1 MHDLRIRIPSDTPAE
16 TFNENMSKEAMKLR
30 NMYLALA
37 TGFAY
42 IFYDTGHFAFL
53 YMSLLC
59 LCLVIIFV
67 SSQ

>member
-1 MHDLRIRIPSDTPAE
+1 MHDLLIRIPSDTQAE
-16 TFNENMSKEAMKLR
+16 TFNEHMNKEAMKLR
-30 NMYLALA
+30 NMYMGLAVA
-37 TGFAY
+37 FSY